1 LFIKIFF
8 PPDHRALLPISIA
21 KRIPPLIVVNVVLFL
36 FFHLAGVSRFAA
48 HPDQYRLFYSAV
60 AITSIAHPLSLILV
74 RLRRYAAAS
83 LLGSF
88 AMLLN
93 VLWLVFFVPSSSP
106 NDLYRFSTY
115 IIAAIIANSL
125 VSFSRRQIILFAA
138 TSIVAYALY
147 VALVLVPL
155 LGSRDPELRSIG
167 LTVTLLLVA
176 ANAIVFA
183 ISALSR
189 DLLELAELQATA
201 MPVVVYDRFKA
212 MIL

>member
-1 LFIKIFF
+1 
-8 PPDHRALLPISIA
+8 
-21 KRIPPLIVVNVVLFL
+21 
-36 FFHLAGVSRFAA
+36 
-48 HPDQYRLFYSAV
+48 
-60 AITSIAHPLSLILV
+60 
-74 RLRRYAAAS
+74 
-83 LLGSF
+83 
-88 AMLLN
+88 
-93 VLWLVFFVPSSSP
+93 VPSSSP

-125 VSFSRRQIILFAA
+125 VSFSRRQITLFAA
-138 TSIVAYALY
+138 ASIVAYALY

-155 LGSRDPELRSIG
+155 LGSRDPELRAIG